1 MAFIH
6 KYSPIII
13 ILLLI
18 LNFYSLSNVHKR
30 LAIIKPKVISNE
42 ITLESILK
50 NQNHQFGLLKIIEK
64 KWTSQTW
71 LLEIWLH
78 IWVQIRIWVCKGNLS
93 PEITQTHW
101 ASSLDSLWT
110 LSISRGFF
118 DRDLCLSLFLFQR

>member
-1 MAFIH
+1 MEGLVMEFIH
-6 KYSPIII
+6 RYSPIII

-64 KWTSQTW
+64 K
-71 LLEIWLH
+71 
-78 IWVQIRIWVCKGNLS
+78 
-93 PEITQTHW
+93 
-101 ASSLDSLWT
+101 
-110 LSISRGFF
+110 
-118 DRDLCLSLFLFQR
+118 

>member
-1 MAFIH
+1 MEFIH

-18 LNFYSLSNVHKR
+18 LIFYSLANVHKR

-64 KWTSQTW
+64 K
-71 LLEIWLH
+71 
-78 IWVQIRIWVCKGNLS
+78 
-93 PEITQTHW
+93 
-101 ASSLDSLWT
+101 
-110 LSISRGFF
+110 
-118 DRDLCLSLFLFQR
+118 